1 MFHKNVAFSV
11 LLYFCKWLVL
21 FVPRWPIFYVLLYR
35 SFKIQ
40 NVVVNLDLFIWK
52 IIDINLAERIL
63 IRLKTGLY
71 SYLQSIKDDDGWCK
85 YYTENSE
92 FEKTERDVHPD
103 EDWKISLEVLL

>member
-1 MFHKNVAFSV
+1 MTNLLCSTLSV
-11 LLYFCKWLVL
+11 F
-21 FVPRWPIFYVLLYR
+21 
-35 SFKIQ
+35 Q
-40 NVVVNLDLFIWK
+40 NSECCSKLRLLFIWK